1 MVQSSE
7 TEPCSYDTG
16 DSWDQR
22 RGTARCKDFLVRSR
36 SNRTKTHSRTPRHTP
51 VLAEVT
57 SGTVA
62 AGGGAAEGTAYWGP
76 GEAGG
81 VAASV
86 ARRRPGRAGGRG
98 LPSFGGRR
106 RSLELGWGAEATE
119 GPCGL
124 RGGPDP
130 ARPSSLAGQ
139 RLCGRKSNR
148 CLCSFHRPRLSGRR
162 ALAGRPWPPSPN
174 SARAAQMRLPG
185 LGLGFEWE
193 EEERRRLDCMQWG
206 TAAGRSASDS
216 SARKLGGCSV

>member
-1 MVQSSE
+1 MPLDLEAHKALVQSSE

-162 ALAGRPWPPSPN
+162 APAGQPSAPEPPFGSY
-174 SARAAQMRLPG
+174 RADA
-185 LGLGFEWE
+185 
-193 EEERRRLDCMQWG
+193 
-206 TAAGRSASDS
+206 AAGPGFG
-216 SARKLGGCSV
+216 L

>member
-1 MVQSSE
+1 MVQSSK

-22 RGTARCKDFLVRSR
+22 LVTARCKDFLVRSR
-36 SNRTKTHSRTPRHTP
+36 SNRTKTHSGTPRHTP

-62 AGGGAAEGTAYWGP
+62 AGGGAAEGTAYWRP

-130 ARPSSLAGQ
+130 PRPSSLARQ
-139 RLCGRKSNR
+139 RLYGRKSNR

-162 ALAGRPWPPSPN
+162 APAGPPLAPEPQFGSC
-174 SARAAQMRLPG
+174 RADAAA
-185 LGLGFEWE
+185 GLGFG
-193 EEERRRLDCMQWG
+193 L
-206 TAAGRSASDS
+206 
-216 SARKLGGCSV
+216 

>member
-1 MVQSSE
+1 MPLDLEAHKALVQSSE

-16 DSWDQR
+16 DSWDQK

-124 RGGPDP
+124 RGSPDP
-130 ARPSSLAGQ
+130 ARPSSLARR

-162 ALAGRPWPPSPN
+162 APAGQPSAPKPPFGSC
-174 SARAAQMRLPG
+174 RADA
-185 LGLGFEWE
+185 
-193 EEERRRLDCMQWG
+193 
-206 TAAGRSASDS
+206 AAGPGFG
-216 SARKLGGCSV
+216 L